1 MINIKNCKVKNI
13 NIILVAPYLNISL
26 VIIKEHLLLQK
37 LSFRFHIINMVFM
50 EESFFLCY
58 HRNLVIHLV
67 NQKIDEYKHF
77 QVS

>member
-37 LSFRFHIINMVFM
+37 LSFRFHINMVFM

-58 HRNLVIHLV
+58 HKNLVIYLV
-67 NQKIDEYKHF
+67 NQKIYEYKHF

>member
-26 VIIKEHLLLQK
+26 LIKEHLLLQK